1 MSQGGTLSLDE
12 REKAACAWFFIT
24 WEAALPFTP
33 GVAREVQFGVSPLW
47 ELPRLQFMCGCC
59 GSHQAVIK
67 VGNVCGRT

>member
-33 GVAREVQFGVSPLW
+33 GVVERCSLVSRP
-47 ELPRLQFMCGCC
+47 C
-59 GSHQAVIK
+59 GSCPGCSSCVAAVA
-67 VGNVCGRT
+67 VTRR